1 MKRIINE
8 VRVINTAC
16 DTEFK
21 VDYEVIDSKHYE
33 LITKAYDLSNVPDA
47 VIKFIQNKKTV
58 KVNSISSA
66 CTLYYKG

>member
-1 MKRIINE
+1 MKRINQ
-8 VRVINTAC
+8 VKVINTAC

-21 VDYEVIDSKHYE
+21 VDYEVTDSKHYQ

-58 KVNSISSA
+58 KSNSISSA